1 MCTRH
6 MLTIDIDYY
15 TFISVY
21 HRIHHLF
28 YVLNVNIIKKNVNN
42 VCEIMIIACIKCLL
56 MSEKKF
62 PSWIHPSR
70 HIDLPYILYA
80 HKVLAGPGSV
90 PRETGYT

>member
-1 MCTRH
+1 
-6 MLTIDIDYY
+6 
-15 TFISVY
+15 
-21 HRIHHLF
+21 
-28 YVLNVNIIKKNVNN
+28 
-42 VCEIMIIACIKCLL
+42 

-62 PSWIHPSR
+62 PTWIHPSR

>member
-1 MCTRH
+1 M
-6 MLTIDIDYY
+6 
-15 TFISVY
+15 F
-21 HRIHHLF
+21 
-28 YVLNVNIIKKNVNN
+28 IKK
-42 VCEIMIIACIKCLL
+42 KKDCLL

-62 PSWIHPSR
+62 PTWIHPSR